1 MTAVGRGDGNGVTVE
16 EYDYVVVGGGTAGS
30 VLANR
35 LTEDPD
41 VQVLVLEAGG
51 DVIPADVDEAPVWFR
66 MLGSAVDWGYRS
78 VPQPGLGDRT
88 TFEPRGRLPGGSS
101 NFYIMMHIRGHESDF
116 DNWAYQGAAGWSY
129 ADLAPYFAK
138 LEAQEDPTDPRIGTA
153 GPQIV
158 TNAGAHGPNPMSQ
171 VFLDACAELGHPRTV
186 DFNGPQMLGAGWH
199 HIDVQDGKRRG
210 ALVSFLEPALARPN
224 LTLRTGAMA
233 TGLTWKDT
241 RCTGVTYRTRS
252 DAAPTGPGRRLT
264 GASPTPPGAHTAVA
278 TREVVVCGGAIES
291 PKFLMLSG
299 IGPAAQLREHGID
312 VVADVPGVGAN
323 FHNHVLVGLIAETRE
338 PVEPGRQNLSE
349 AALFLT
355 SQPGM
360 IAPDIQVAFVHVP
373 FDIIVG
379 QQHPNAVSLLPGV
392 VRPASR
398 GWVRLADADPMSAPL
413 VHPNYLGDAAD
424 VDRLVDAVRLSRDLF
439 ATTAF
444 APHLAGELVPG
455 PDVTDRA
462 QLVAFVRDRADTYHH
477 QAGSCRMGIDDM
489 AVVDPALRVRGTEG
503 LRVVDASVMPA
514 VPSGNCHT
522 AIVAVA
528 ERAADLIRSGKGSTW
543 PS

>member
-1 MTAVGRGDGNGVTVE
+1 MSVVE
-16 EYDYVVVGGGTAGS
+16 EYEYIVVGAGAAGS

-35 LTEDPD
+35 LSEDPG
-41 VQVLVLEAGG
+41 VRVLVLEAGG
-51 DVIPADVDEAPVWFR
+51 DRIPADVDDAPVWFKL
-66 MLGSAVDWGYRS
+66 LGSPVDWSYSS
-78 VPQPGLGDRT
+78 VAQPGLGDRA

-101 NFYIMMHIRGHESDF
+101 DFYIMMHIRGHRSDF

-138 LEAQEDPTDPRIGTA
+138 LESQEDRTWDGA
-153 GPQIV
+153 GSSGPQIV

-171 VFLDACAELGHPRTV
+171 TFLEACAELGFPSTP

-199 HIDVQDGKRRG
+199 HIDVKDGRRQG
-210 ALVSFLEPALARPN
+210 ALVSYLQPALTRPN
-224 LTLRTGAMA
+224 LTLRTSAMA

-241 RCTGVTYRTRS
+241 RCTGVTYRRRT
-252 DAAPTGPGRRLT
+252 DAPPTGPGRHLD
-264 GASPTPPGAHTAVA
+264 GASPTPDGTHVAVA

-299 IGPAAQLREHGID
+299 VGPAEQLRGHGID
-312 VVADVPGVGAN
+312 VVSDVPGVGEN

-349 AALFLT
+349 AALFTT

-360 IAPDIQVAFVHVP
+360 LAPDIQIAFVHVP

-379 QQHPNAVSLLPGV
+379 RQHPDAVSILPGV
-392 VRPASR
+392 VRPTSR
-398 GWVRLADADPMSAPL
+398 GWIRLADADPMSAPL
-413 VHPNYLGDAAD
+413 INPNYLGDSAD
-424 VDRLVDAVRLSRDLF
+424 LDRLVGAVELSRDLF
-439 ATTAF
+439 ATSAF
-444 APHLAGELVPG
+444 SAKLAGELVPG
-455 PDVTDRA
+455 PDVTERD
-462 QLVAFVRDRADTYHH
+462 QLVRFVRERADTYHH
-477 QAGSCRMGIDDM
+477 QAGSCRMGIDDL

-503 LRVVDASVMPA
+503 LRVADASVMPA

-522 AIVAVA
+522 AIVAIA
-528 ERAADLIRSGKGSTW
+528 ERAADLIKESWT
-543 PS
+543 